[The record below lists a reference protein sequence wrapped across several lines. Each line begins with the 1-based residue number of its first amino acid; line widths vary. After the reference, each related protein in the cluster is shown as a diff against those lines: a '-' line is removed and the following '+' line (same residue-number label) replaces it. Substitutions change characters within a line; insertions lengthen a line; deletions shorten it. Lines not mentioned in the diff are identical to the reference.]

1 MLKLLEIKEG
11 LIIATGPPDAIVQAI
26 KTRFS
31 SVLESNNA
39 ILAAFSFLMF
49 KLRWLRDQ
57 RKKEMVKGMLT
68 AECHKLIPHPGP
80 VQQAATMP
88 VSPTTPDSS
97 SFNVQDFLCFEEA
110 D

>member
-26 KTRFS
+26 KTRFAS
-31 SVLESNNA
+31 ILESDNA
-39 ILAAFSFLMF
+39 ILAAFLFLMF
-49 KLRWLRDQ
+49 KLRWLREQ
-57 RKKEMVKGMLT
+57 RKKEMVRGMLA

-80 VQQAATMP
+80 VQQAAKMP
-88 VSPTTPDSS
+88 VSQTTPDSS
-97 SFNVQDFLCFEEA
+97 SFNVQDFFCFVEA